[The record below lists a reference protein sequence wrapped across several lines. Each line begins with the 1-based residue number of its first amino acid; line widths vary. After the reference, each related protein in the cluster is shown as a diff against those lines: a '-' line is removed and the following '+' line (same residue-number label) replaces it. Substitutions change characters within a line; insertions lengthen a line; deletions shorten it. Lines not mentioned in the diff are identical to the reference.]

1 MLLENALSEEI
12 PSTTLAPDASIPTRP
27 PPAPTPPP
35 TTNERDK
42 MLAACIGAVVTSL
55 TMTPFDVIKT
65 RLQTQPSPSPAVAR
79 FTPSTTP
86 FPPPIASTSTA
97 PPPPSASEAA
107 CCDARKAT
115 TRRAPPPV
123 VQGEGVW
130 CALESR
136 VAAARG
142 REWAYELASASS
154 AGAGATLTFPTSSG
168 GNVACLYPSSSSARA
183 FPTSTAHPPPPAPTR
198 HLTGFVDALTHILR
212 TEGLT
217 ALWRGTAPALAMS
230 VPGQV
235 VYMVGYDSL
244 RRTALDRAP
253 GFAYVGEGS
262 GKGTREGLRK
272 GYVGAVPLVAGAL
285 SRTLVATLLSPLELL
300 RTQLQ
305 SHTPS
310 SPLSLTSVIRDLR
323 WSNAWK
329 GLGPTLWRDVP
340 FSGVYWAGY
349 EVIKRALTGGRGMG
363 EAVAQSGGG
372 EKGGGRGRE
381 FVVSFVSG
389 AGSGVIAATLTNPF
403 DVLKTRRQSSL
414 LSSPSSASRSAP
426 STLRLLRQLVHSEG
440 PRAMFA
446 GLAPRL
452 AKVGPACGVMIG
464 VYEVVGGWRAGVHA
478 REVKG
483 EVRVE

>member
-12 PSTTLAPDASIPTRP
+12 PPTTLAPDAPLPSRP
-27 PPAPTPPP
+27 PPAPTQPP

-65 RLQTQPSPSPAVAR
+65 RLQTQPSPPPTVAR

-97 PPPPSASEAA
+97 PPPSEAP
-107 CCDARKAT
+107 CCDARKTT
-115 TRRAPPPV
+115 TRRAPAPT
-123 VQGEGVW
+123 QSEGVW

-154 AGAGATLTFPTSSG
+154 SGAGTLTFPTSSG
-168 GNVACLYPSSSSARA
+168 GNVACLYPSSSTSSAHAFPPSTARA
-183 FPTSTAHPPPPAPTR
+183 PAPTR

-253 GFAYVGEGS
+253 GFAYVGERS
-262 GKGTREGLRK
+262 GRGTREGLRK

-300 RTQLQ
+300 RTRLQ

-363 EAVAQSGGG
+363 EAQAGVG
-372 EKGGGRGRE
+372 EKAGAGRGRE

-414 LSSPSSASRSAP
+414 LSTSPSSPSAP
-426 STLRLLRQLVHSEG
+426 STLHLLRQLVHTEG

-478 REVKG
+478 REAK
-483 EVRVE
+483 EEARVE

>member
-1 MLLENALSEEI
+1 MLLENALAGEI
-12 PSTTLAPDASIPTRP
+12 PSTALAPDAPLPTRP
-27 PPAPTPPP
+27 PPAPTAPP
-35 TTNERDK
+35 TTSERDK

-65 RLQTQPSPSPAVAR
+65 RLQTQPSPPPAVAR

-97 PPPPSASEAA
+97 PPPPSAIEAA

-115 TRRAPPPV
+115 TRRAPPAPT
-123 VQGEGVW
+123 QSDGVW

-142 REWAYELASASS
+142 REWAYELASAST
-154 AGAGATLTFPTSSG
+154 AGGGAGALTFPTSSG
-168 GNVACLYPSSSSARA
+168 GNIACLYPSSSSSHAL
-183 FPTSTAHPPPPAPTR
+183 PTPSALHAPPPPTR

-212 TEGLT
+212 AEGLT

-300 RTQLQ
+300 RTRLQ

-363 EAVAQSGGG
+363 EAQAGVGDRAGA
-372 EKGGGRGRE
+372 GRGRE

-414 LSSPSSASRSAP
+414 LSSSPSSSP
-426 STLRLLRQLVHSEG
+426 STLSTLHLLRDLVHTEG

-478 REVKG
+478 REAK
-483 EVRVE
+483 EEARVE

>member
-1 MLLENALSEEI
+1 MSRVERKEARARTCRWI
-12 PSTTLAPDASIPTRP
+12 GYARGGGYGFAGPTVIVF
-27 PPAPTPPP
+27 
-35 TTNERDK
+35 
-42 MLAACIGAVVTSL
+42 L
-55 TMTPFDVIKT
+55 TPFDVIKT
-65 RLQTQPSPSPAVAR
+65 RLQTQSSPPPPVAR

-97 PPPPSASEAA
+97 PPPSEAP
-107 CCDARKAT
+107 CCDARKTT
-115 TRRAPPPV
+115 TRRAPAPT
-123 VQGEGVW
+123 QSEGVW
-130 CALESR
+130 CALDSR

-154 AGAGATLTFPTSSG
+154 SGAGTLTFPTSSG
-168 GNVACLYPSSSSARA
+168 GNVACLYPSSSSSSSSHA
-183 FPTSTAHPPPPAPTR
+183 FPTSTAHAPAPPR

-253 GFAYVGEGS
+253 GFAYVGERS
-262 GKGTREGLRK
+262 GRGTREGLRK

-300 RTQLQ
+300 RTRLQ

-363 EAVAQSGGG
+363 EAQAGVG
-372 EKGGGRGRE
+372 EKAGAGRGRE

-414 LSSPSSASRSAP
+414 LSTSPSSPSAP
-426 STLRLLRQLVHSEG
+426 STLHLLRQLVHTEG

-478 REVKG
+478 REAK
-483 EVRVE
+483 EEARVE